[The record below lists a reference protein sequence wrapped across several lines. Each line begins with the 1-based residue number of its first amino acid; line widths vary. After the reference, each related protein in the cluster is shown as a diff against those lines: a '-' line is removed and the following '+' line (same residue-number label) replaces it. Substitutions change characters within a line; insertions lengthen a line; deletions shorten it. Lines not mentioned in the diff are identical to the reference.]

1 MRLMQQL
8 NSSLIC
14 SRKSE
19 NTLRRRDFMKKRL
32 IFVVAV
38 LMLLS
43 ILLPYTAIAATDA
56 SSRITVYSQYK
67 KSSGKY
73 YYSYENGFG
82 LRDGTIVSS
91 SSVPGLS
98 GQKDCLAQGGCC
110 LFSYAHAIQWVQGY
124 KASDQLLKDLLK
136 YCVAP
141 SNNHGH
147 NYSVC
152 KKPCFIV
159 CCV

>member
-67 KSSGKY
+67 RVLEST
-73 YYSYENGFG
+73 
-82 LRDGTIVSS
+82 TIHMRMA
-91 SSVPGLS
+91 L
-98 GQKDCLAQGGCC
+98 D
-110 LFSYAHAIQWVQGY
+110 
-124 KASDQLLKDLLK
+124 
-136 YCVAP
+136 
-141 SNNHGH
+141 
-147 NYSVC
+147 
-152 KKPCFIV
+152 
-159 CCV
+159 